1 MNWGGNTGYKGRG
14 CTRCYDS
21 GYRGRLGIFE
31 ILTVSPAI
39 AQMITQRSSSQEILE
54 RARVEGMTTMM
65 EDGVEKV
72 MQGITTVEELA
83 RVTYSV

>member
-1 MNWGGNTGYKGRG
+1 
-14 CTRCYDS
+14 
-21 GYRGRLGIFE
+21 
-31 ILTVSPAI
+31 
-39 AQMITQRSSSQEILE
+39 MITQRSSSQEILE
-54 RARVEGMTTMM
+54 SARVEGMTTMM